1 VSYSRQRSEEASRK
15 HVLKELSK
23 DYVNID
29 ANKTSSLLAPKP
41 LEETKNKPKERE
53 TSSLLQ

>member
-1 VSYSRQRSEEASRK
+1 MVSYSRQRSEEASRK

-29 ANKTSSLLAPKP
+29 ANKTSALLAPRAK
-41 LEETKNKPKERE
+41 EETKTKTKERE
-53 TSSLLQ
+53 TSSLL